1 MDDFWPDQPRSSFQP
16 EPGCSEPTFVGS
28 HAEVM
33 GLVGAMLTKLAREI
47 ARSAPQ
53 SASSHLFTAAGTDV
67 GNRESREHD
76 FFFEPDVCL
85 TESLGGY
92 QVKVAPQAFKDLF
105 EWIRRSEKRNGR
117 SAETGGH
124 IYGERNDAAKI
135 IWVTEV
141 SGPPPGSMA
150 SPTEFVCGFKG
161 VSGAS
166 KEKSRSTKGSVKFL
180 GMWHTHPNGSPIPSD
195 TDYNTMCDM
204 VSDRA
209 VPCPRS
215 LLLIIG
221 TGLQDDL
228 RVTGSLFSRWQL
240 PTYNELNR
248 QAKPVTL
255 PIPIKPNPS

>member
-1 MDDFWPDQPRSSFQP
+1 MDVANWER
-16 EPGCSEPTFVGS
+16 
-28 HAEVM
+28 
-33 GLVGAMLTKLAREI
+33 K
-47 ARSAPQ
+47 
-53 SASSHLFTAAGTDV
+53 
-67 GNRESREHD
+67 EHS
-76 FFFEPDVCL
+76 FFFKPDICL
-85 TESLGGY
+85 AESVHDY
-92 QVKVAPQAFKDLF
+92 QVKITPEAFEDLF

-141 SGPPPGSMA
+141 SGPPPGSKA

-161 VSGAS
+161 VGTAS
-166 KEKSRSTKGSVKFL
+166 KEKSRSTKGSVKFV

-195 TDYNTMCDM
+195 TDYKTMCDI

-215 LLLIIG
+215 LLLVIG
-221 TGLQDDL
+221 TAPQEAFQ
-228 RVTGSLFSRWQL
+228 VTGSLFSRGQL

-255 PIPIKPNPS
+255 PLPAKPNPA